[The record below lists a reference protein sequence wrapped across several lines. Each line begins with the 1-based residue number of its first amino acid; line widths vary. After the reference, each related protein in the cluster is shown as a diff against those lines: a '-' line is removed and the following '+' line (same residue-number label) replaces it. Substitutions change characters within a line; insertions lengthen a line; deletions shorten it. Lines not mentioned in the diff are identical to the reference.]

1 MGRPAGVVSVPR
13 DGFRDTRR
21 ALVCPS
27 STADGAGDGDP
38 VVVCIVD
45 VLTSSTEPGMLL
57 TAAGVVHWANDAF
70 WLVEGIDRVR
80 GPSALLSALGSDDR
94 AVLTGTL
101 LKMRDDGGPRR
112 IQVGFGRRA
121 DAPVQLA
128 LTALPTR
135 PQLIAARV
143 VECAGARERIGR
155 ARAMES
161 ALLQIRDE
169 LRVLGHDW
177 AGDHAIGATE
187 EPPAV
192 PLPPDL
198 PARQRDVA
206 LLILEGFAVKDIA
219 SKLDLSLHTVRN
231 HLKVV
236 FRRTGVHSRAAFVAR
251 YHA

>member
-1 MGRPAGVVSVPR
+1 MGRPAGVASVPR
-13 DGFRDTRR
+13 DGFRDTGR
-21 ALVCPS
+21 AIERPLS
-27 STADGAGDGDP
+27 AADEAGDGGP

-45 VLTSSTEPGMLL
+45 LLTSSTEPGMLL
-57 TAAGVVHWANDAF
+57 NSAGVVHWANDAF
-70 WLVEGIDRVR
+70 WLLEGIDRVR
-80 GPSALLSALGSDDR
+80 GPSALLSALGSGDR

-112 IQVGFGRRA
+112 IQVGFGRRV

-128 LTALPTR
+128 LTVLPTR

-143 VECAGARERIGR
+143 VGCAGVRERIGR
-155 ARAMES
+155 ALAMES

-177 AGDHAIGATE
+177 AGDHQHGATE
-187 EPPAV
+187 EPPSV

-206 LLILEGFAVKDIA
+206 TLILEGFTVKDIA